1 MERPDGGVQFNQL
14 KKTFKNYAIIA
25 SGPNTPENVAQ
36 FIDRNI
42 PVALITQEKI
52 NGEEYMHMGTVI
64 GYDGK
69 YYNTALGDPSG
80 DATIYDKKE
89 FEKINRLFIIDRI
102 NTPYK
107 APKK

>member
-42 PVALITQEKI
+42 LVALITQEKI
-52 NGEEYMHMGTVI
+52 NGEEYMHMVTVI

-69 YYNTALGDPSG
+69 YYYTAAGSPDCG
-80 DATIYDKKE
+80 ATIYDKKE